1 MSMAKRKFHLT
12 KEQARELLDAYTR
25 EKDGPTRTRYLAVR
39 LYATGYP
46 VQEILNIT
54 GCSRSSLMGWCR
66 TYGTQGMDGLVDKR
80 AGGNRARLTTE
91 QIGDLHDRLH
101 GYTPADLFGPQAGTA
116 DGQFWTVIDLQRVV
130 QEWYGVNFRSRTSY
144 LRLLDLCEFSYQR
157 PAKVY
162 KSRRERD
169 VTAFEEQLEKNS

>member
-12 KEQARELLDAYTR
+12 QEQVRELLEAYTR

-39 LYATGYP
+39 LYGTGYP
-46 VQEILNIT
+46 VQEILDMT

-66 TYGTQGMDGLVDKR
+66 TYGSQGMDGLVDKR

-91 QIGDLHDRLH
+91 QIDDLHDRLH
-101 GYTPADLFGPQAGTA
+101 GYTPAELLGPQASTA

-130 QEWYGVNFRSRTSY
+130 QERYGMSFRSRTSY
-144 LRLLDLCEFSYQR
+144 LRLLDLCGFSYQR

-169 VTAFEEQLEKNS
+169 VNAFEEQLEKNS